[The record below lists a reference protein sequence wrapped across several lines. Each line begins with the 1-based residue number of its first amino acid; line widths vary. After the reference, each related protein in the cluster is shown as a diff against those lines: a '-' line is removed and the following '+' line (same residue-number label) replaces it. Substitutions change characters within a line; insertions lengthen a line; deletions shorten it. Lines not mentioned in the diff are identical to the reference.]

1 MFPQGGPGVGLLFL
15 RLAVAAMLAF
25 NVTHRFEFSPS
36 LRWTVVSLIALTSFS
51 LCIGF
56 LTPVLSVAACAV
68 AVANLILG
76 QPINLVYVLRILTSA
91 ALIFLGPGAYSID
104 ARLFGRR
111 VTVLPPR
118 KDKESTTR
126 VQI

>member
-25 NVTHRFEFSPS
+25 NVTHRFDFAAS

-51 LCIGF
+51 LCLGF
-56 LTPVLSVAACAV
+56 LTPVLSVAASVV
-68 AVANLILG
+68 AVANLLLG

-91 ALIFLGPGAYSID
+91 ALFFLGPGAYSID

-111 VTVLPPR
+111 VTVMPPR
-118 KDKESTTR
+118 KVK
-126 VQI
+126 

>member
-1 MFPQGGPGVGLLFL
+1 MFPQGGPGIGLVFL

-36 LRWTVVSLIALTSFS
+36 LRWAVVSLIALTSFS

-68 AVANLILG
+68 AVANLFFG

-91 ALIFLGPGAYSID
+91 ALVFLGPGAYSID

-111 VTVLPPR
+111 VTVVSPR
-118 KDKESTTR
+118 KDKKSATR

>member
-25 NVTHRFEFSPS
+25 NVTHRFEFSS
-36 LRWTVVSLIALTSFS
+36 SFRWTVVSLIVLTSFS
-51 LCIGF
+51 ICIGF

-68 AVANLILG
+68 AVANLFLG